1 MKSRKKRRMGSKVL
15 MIMLAIVISAAALYL
30 KLDIARATAKVD
42 NIQQYDNSVQASAE
56 SNADKNIE
64 DKKNVQPEE
73 KTKQEVPVKQA
84 ETNETKNIVV
94 TSAKNNDT
102 SKTVSSPNNSN
113 KGSKIAY
120 LTFDDGPSYK
130 VTPAVLDILKK
141 ENIKAT
147 FFVVGQT
154 VKANPELLKREKAEG
169 HTIGNHTYSHDYK
182 YLYNSTNNFLAD
194 LKKNDSIIKSVIGDY
209 NDKLIRFPG
218 GSFGKQAY
226 QKAAEEAGYTYIDWN
241 CLSGDAESKKK
252 SVEQLIQG
260 VKTTARGQH
269 QLTILMHDAA
279 GKEATA
285 EALPK
290 IIEYLKGQGYKFE
303 VLK

>member
-1 MKSRKKRRMGSKVL
+1 MKSRKKRRIGFKVL

-30 KLDIARATAKVD
+30 KLDIARATSKID
-42 NIQQYDNSVQASAE
+42 NIKQYGNSVQASAE

-64 DKKNVQPEE
+64 DKKDVQLEE
-73 KTKQEVPVKQA
+73 NTKQEVPVKLA

-94 TSAKNNDT
+94 TSGKNNDT
-102 SKTVSSPNNSN
+102 SKTVSSANNSS
-113 KGSKIAY
+113 KGAKIAY

-182 YLYNSTNNFLAD
+182 YLYNSTNNFLED

-252 SVEQLIQG
+252 SVDQLIQG

-279 GKEATA
+279 GKETTA

>member
-1 MKSRKKRRMGSKVL
+1 
-15 MIMLAIVISAAALYL
+15 MIILAVVISAATLYL

-42 NIQQYDNSVQASAE
+42 NIQKYDNNVQASAE
-56 SNADKNIE
+56 SNADKNAE
-64 DKKNVQPEE
+64 DKKNLQPEE
-73 KTKQEVPVKQA
+73 KTKQEVPIKQT
-84 ETNETKNIVV
+84 ESSETKSIVV
-94 TSAKNNDT
+94 TTTKNSDTNKTASSA
-102 SKTVSSPNNSN
+102 NNSS
-113 KGSKIAY
+113 KGDKIAY

-154 VKANPELLKREKAEG
+154 VKSNPELLKREKAEG
-169 HTIGNHTYSHDYK
+169 HTIGNHTYSHNYK
-182 YLYNSTNNFLAD
+182 YLYSNTSNFLED

-260 VKTTARGQH
+260 VKSTARGQH
-269 QLTILMHDAA
+269 QLTILMHDTA
-279 GKEATA
+279 GKETTA

>member
-1 MKSRKKRRMGSKVL
+1 MKSRKKRRRGLKAL
-15 MIMLAIVISAAALYL
+15 MIILAVVISAATLYL

-42 NIQQYDNSVQASAE
+42 NIQKYDNNVQASAE
-56 SNADKNIE
+56 SNADKNAE
-64 DKKNVQPEE
+64 DKKNLQPEE
-73 KTKQEVPVKQA
+73 KTKQEVPIKQT
-84 ETNETKNIVV
+84 ESSETKSIVV
-94 TSAKNNDT
+94 TTTKNSDTNKTASSA
-102 SKTVSSPNNSN
+102 NNSS
-113 KGSKIAY
+113 KGDKIAY

-154 VKANPELLKREKAEG
+154 VKSNPELLKREKAEG
-169 HTIGNHTYSHDYK
+169 HTIGNHTYSHNYK
-182 YLYNSTNNFLAD
+182 YLYSNTSNFLED

-260 VKTTARGQH
+260 VKSTARGQH
-269 QLTILMHDAA
+269 QLTILMHDTA
-279 GKEATA
+279 GKETTA